1 MSVTQTQRLYLVLG
15 DSIHLK
21 AKVGGGRQRSRD
33 RADSNSHGGL
43 LFKSCS
49 NKQEA
54 KGGGGMGWADR
65 GFELCM
71 SEVD

>member
-21 AKVGGGRQRSRD
+21 AKVGGGWQRSRD

-43 LFKSCS
+43 FLACS

-54 KGGGGMGWADR
+54 KGGRGMGWAEH